1 MAGDYRIEIQGL
13 PALNFAFRNYPK
25 ISEPIF
31 QKAIMA
37 TGAVFAKNTLKD
49 NPVPWRTGNLLQS
62 FRFRTGRLY
71 AIWYPTANYA
81 PYVNFGT
88 RFQKANPF
96 MQKIVN
102 KSEAEVNKLFKE
114 AADIV
119 HRQIALSTRP

>member
-13 PALNFAFRNYPK
+13 KVLNFAFRNYPK
-25 ISEPIF
+25 LFESVF
-31 QKAIMA
+31 QKAVMA
-37 TGAVFAKNTLKD
+37 TGAIFAKNTLKN

-88 RFQKANPF
+88 KLQKANPF

-102 KSEAEVNKLFKE
+102 KSGAEVNKLFKE

-119 HRQIALSTRP
+119 HRQIASSTRP

>member
-13 PALNFAFRNYPK
+13 TELNFAFRNYPK

-62 FRFRTGRLY
+62 FRFRTGQLY

-81 PYVNFGT
+81 VFVNDGT
-88 RFQKANPF
+88 KFQKANPY

-114 AADIV
+114 AGDMI

>member
-13 PALNFAFRNYPK
+13 TELNFAFRNYPK

-49 NPVPWRTGNLLQS
+49 NPVPWITGNLLQS

-71 AIWYPTANYA
+71 AIWYPTAYYA
-81 PYVNFGT
+81 PFVNFGT
-88 RFQKANPF
+88 KFQKANPY

-114 AADIV
+114 AGDII